1 MAKKNITTEK
11 AKQIPQR
18 FAKLQNNEFQQ
29 NITEKIEQFLQTIS
43 YYSIKQGPSARLRC
57 LQHCSDVDTA
67 SLHQVLYNSKL
78 LFTTNNAV
86 NEIYIYMYLVYIF
99 FVCTLYFTHEDFGTK
114 GRYLRHG

>member
-11 AKQIPQR
+11 AKQIPHT

-57 LQHCSDVDTA
+57 LQHCSDGDAA
-67 SLHQVLYNSKL
+67 SLHQVLCNSKL
-78 LFTTNNAV
+78 LFTTHNAV
-86 NEIYIYMYLVYIF
+86 NEIYIYLVYIC
-99 FVCTLYFTHEDFGTK
+99 FVCTLYFTHEDFGTR
-114 GRYLRHG
+114 GRYFRHG